1 MSEKKI
7 RKLAQQALYEFR
19 TTSNFTLMAT
29 CESVVDSAVWRKP
42 EITRKERH
50 KLWLRVWG
58 LTDDPDIQ
66 KAVEKKVRKY
76 EASQEKV
83 TVDYHPD
90 NTPEQNTATF
100 SDGTQ
105 IRVDFPNSI
114 TITLAAHHLEEA
126 WIETLLERCSVRSPY
141 PLNRVFAFIGIRLSY
156 AMRKYRDFRYK
167 LRNKK
172 RNR

>member
-1 MSEKKI
+1 MTEKKI

-19 TTSNFTLMAT
+19 TTNNFTLMAI
-29 CESVVDSAVWRKP
+29 CEFVVDAAVHGKP

-50 KLWLRVWG
+50 KLWLQVWG

-66 KAVEKKVRKY
+66 RAVEKKVRKH

-83 TVDYHPD
+83 TIDYHPD

-105 IRVDFPNSI
+105 IRIDSPDRISI
-114 TITLAAHHLEEA
+114 SAPPQKAT
-126 WIETLLERCSVRSPY
+126 WIETLLDGYSARSPY
-141 PLNRVFAFIGIRLSY
+141 PLNRVFAFIGIRLCY
-156 AMRKYRDFRYK
+156 AMRTYRDFRYR
-167 LRNKK
+167 LRNKG
-172 RNR
+172 